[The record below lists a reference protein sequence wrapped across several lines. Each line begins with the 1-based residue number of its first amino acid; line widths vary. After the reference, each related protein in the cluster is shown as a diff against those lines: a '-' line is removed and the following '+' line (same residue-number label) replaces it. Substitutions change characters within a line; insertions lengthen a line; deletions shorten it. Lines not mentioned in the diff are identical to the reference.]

1 MTQAIRFHRL
11 GWRPCDKSRLVND
24 ETINAEEE
32 IVVAKKIK
40 HETQKRISINLFIG
54 KVVIN
59 AA

>member
-1 MTQAIRFHRL
+1 
-11 GWRPCDKSRLVND
+11 VND